1 MDNSNPGD
9 FVGVGVGRR
18 VVGISVTATVVS
30 GRIVGTAVVGG
41 VFNVV
46 GAVVVVAIVIILVV
60 GARVICVEG
69 FITYPLFTIRGFLS
83 WFNRLTVLLVQR
95 GTLGEFTLLSAHMV

>member
-41 VFNVV
+41 GVCNVMGAVV
-46 GAVVVVAIVIILVV
+46 GAVVIIFVV
-60 GARVICVEG
+60 GTTVICVEG
-69 FITYPLFTIRGFLS
+69 FVTYPLFTISGF
-83 WFNRLTVLLVQR
+83 
-95 GTLGEFTLLSAHMV
+95 